1 LKKLLIRGGN
11 VLKGEVTIGG
21 AKNAAV
27 ALLPGAMFAT
37 SPCIIENVPAIS
49 DIQAISDIFVALG
62 AKVEMLTQNTIQIDA
77 TTVDKTEVPYELA
90 KSFRAS
96 YYFLGALLGRFGKA
110 SVAIPGGCDF
120 GERPIDLHLKGF
132 EALGAKVRLEKD
144 VIHLSA
150 DKLIGGHIYFDK
162 VSVGA
167 TINIMLAAV
176 MAEGVTVMEN
186 VAKEPHI
193 VDLANL
199 LNSMGAD
206 VRGAGTDVI
215 KIHGVKQM
223 GTTEYAT
230 IPDQIEAGTYMVIA
244 AALDGNDVLISNVI
258 PKHLESVT
266 KVLRSIGVEVTEYDE
281 AVRVRRVGP
290 IKATS
295 VKTRPHPGFP
305 TDMQAQIVAL
315 LSVAEGTSSVTENV
329 WDNRFQYI
337 PELQKMGADIRVLG
351 KTAVI
356 DGVSGL
362 KAASVKSTD
371 LRAGA
376 AMIIAGLVADGI
388 TEVHNIKHIER
399 GYENVVQKLK
409 GIGAEIVKTEA

>member
-1 LKKLLIRGGN
+1 MKKLMIRGGN

-37 SPCIIENVPAIS
+37 SPCIIENVPTIS
-49 DIQAISDIFVALG
+49 DIEAISAIFTALG
-62 AKVEMLTQNTIQIDA
+62 AKVEMLTQNTIKIDA
-77 TTVDKTEVPYELA
+77 TTVNSTEVPYELA
-90 KSFRAS
+90 KAFRAS
-96 YYFLGALLGRFGKA
+96 YYFLGALLGKFGKA

-132 EALGAKVRLEKD
+132 EALGAKVKLEGD
-144 VIHLSA
+144 VIHLTA
-150 DKLIGGHIYFDK
+150 EKLTGGHIYFDK

-176 MAEGVTVMEN
+176 MADGVTVMEN

-206 VRGAGTDVI
+206 IRGAGTDVI
-215 KIHGVKQM
+215 KVHGVKEM
-223 GTTEYAT
+223 TTTEYAT

-258 PKHLESVT
+258 PKHLESIT
-266 KVLRSIGVEVTEYDE
+266 QVLKDIGVEVTEYDE
-281 AVRVRRVGP
+281 SIRVKRTGP
-290 IKATS
+290 IKCTS

-315 LSVAEGTSSVTENV
+315 LSTAEGTSSVTENV

-337 PELQKMGADIRVLG
+337 PELQKMGTDIRVLG

-356 DGVSGL
+356 DGVKQLHG
-362 KAASVKSTD
+362 ASVKSTD

-376 AMIIAGLVADGI
+376 AMIIAGLMADGI

>member
-1 LKKLLIRGGN
+1 MKKLMIRGGN

-49 DIQAISDIFVALG
+49 DIEAISAIFTALG
-62 AKVEMLTQNTIQIDA
+62 AKVEMLTQNTIKIDA
-77 TTVDKTEVPYELA
+77 TTVNSTEVPYELA
-90 KSFRAS
+90 KAFRAS
-96 YYFLGALLGRFGKA
+96 YYFLGALLGKFGKA

-132 EALGAKVRLEKD
+132 EALGAKVKLDGD
-144 VIHLSA
+144 VIHLTA
-150 DKLIGGHIYFDK
+150 EKLTGGHIYFDK

-176 MAEGVTVMEN
+176 MADGVTVMEN

-206 VRGAGTDVI
+206 IRGAGTDVI
-215 KIHGVKQM
+215 KVHGVKEM
-223 GTTEYAT
+223 TTTEYAT

-258 PKHLESVT
+258 PKHLESIT
-266 KVLRSIGVEVTEYDE
+266 QVLKGIGVEVTEYDE
-281 AVRVRRVGP
+281 SIRVKRTGP
-290 IKATS
+290 IKCTS

-315 LSVAEGTSSVTENV
+315 LSTAEGTSSVTENV

-337 PELQKMGADIRVLG
+337 PELQKMGTDIRVLG

-356 DGVSGL
+356 DGVKQLHG
-362 KAASVKSTD
+362 ASVKSTD

-376 AMIIAGLVADGI
+376 AMIIAGLMADGI

>member
-1 LKKLLIRGGN
+1 MKKLMIRGGN

-49 DIQAISDIFVALG
+49 DIEAISAIFTALG
-62 AKVEMLTQNTIQIDA
+62 AKVEMLTQNTIKIDA
-77 TTVDKTEVPYELA
+77 TTVNSTEVPYELA
-90 KSFRAS
+90 KAFRAS
-96 YYFLGALLGRFGKA
+96 YYFLGALLGKFGKA

-132 EALGAKVRLEKD
+132 EALGAKVKLEGD
-144 VIHLSA
+144 VIHLTA
-150 DKLIGGHIYFDK
+150 EKLTGGHIYFDK

-176 MAEGVTVMEN
+176 MADGVTVMEN

-206 VRGAGTDVI
+206 IRGAGTDVI
-215 KIHGVKQM
+215 KVHGVKEM
-223 GTTEYAT
+223 TTSEYAT

-258 PKHLESVT
+258 PKHLESIT
-266 KVLRSIGVEVTEYDE
+266 QVLKDIGVEVTEYDE
-281 AVRVRRVGP
+281 SIRVKRTGP
-290 IKATS
+290 IKCTS

-315 LSVAEGTSSVTENV
+315 LSTAEGTSSVTENV

-337 PELQKMGADIRVLG
+337 PELQKMGTDIRVLG

-356 DGVSGL
+356 DGVKQLHG
-362 KAASVKSTD
+362 ASVKSTD

-376 AMIIAGLVADGI
+376 AMIIAGLMADGI

>member
-1 LKKLLIRGGN
+1 MKKLMIRGGN

-49 DIQAISDIFVALG
+49 DIEAISAIFTALG
-62 AKVEMLTQNTIQIDA
+62 AKVEMLTQNTIKIDA
-77 TTVDKTEVPYELA
+77 TTVNSTEVPYELA
-90 KSFRAS
+90 KAFRAS
-96 YYFLGALLGRFGKA
+96 YYFLGALLGKFGKA

-132 EALGAKVRLEKD
+132 EALGAKVKLEGD
-144 VIHLSA
+144 VIHLTA
-150 DKLIGGHIYFDK
+150 ERLTGGHIYFDK

-176 MAEGVTVMEN
+176 MADGVTVMEN

-206 VRGAGTDVI
+206 IRGAGTDVI
-215 KIHGVKQM
+215 KVHGVKEM
-223 GTTEYAT
+223 TTTEYAT

-258 PKHLESVT
+258 PKHLESIT
-266 KVLRSIGVEVTEYDE
+266 QVLKDIGVEVTEYDE
-281 AVRVRRVGP
+281 SIRVKRTGP
-290 IKATS
+290 IKCTS

-315 LSVAEGTSSVTENV
+315 LSTAEGTSSVTENV

-337 PELQKMGADIRVLG
+337 PELQKMGTDIRVLG

-356 DGVSGL
+356 DGVKQLHG
-362 KAASVKSTD
+362 ASVKSTD

-376 AMIIAGLVADGI
+376 AMIIAGLMADGI

>member
-1 LKKLLIRGGN
+1 MKKLMIRGGN

-49 DIQAISDIFVALG
+49 DIEAISAIFTALG
-62 AKVEMLTQNTIQIDA
+62 AKVEMLTQNTIKIDA
-77 TTVDKTEVPYELA
+77 TTVNSTEVPYELA
-90 KSFRAS
+90 KAFRAS
-96 YYFLGALLGRFGKA
+96 YYFLGALLGKFGKA

-132 EALGAKVRLEKD
+132 EALGAKVKLDGD
-144 VIHLSA
+144 VIHLTA
-150 DKLIGGHIYFDK
+150 EKLTGGHIYFDK

-176 MAEGVTVMEN
+176 MADGVTVMEN

-206 VRGAGTDVI
+206 IRGAGTDVI
-215 KIHGVKQM
+215 KVHGVKEM
-223 GTTEYAT
+223 TTTEYAT

-258 PKHLESVT
+258 PKHLESIT
-266 KVLRSIGVEVTEYDE
+266 QVLKDIGVEVTEYDE
-281 AVRVRRVGP
+281 SIRVKRTGP
-290 IKATS
+290 IKCTS

-315 LSVAEGTSSVTENV
+315 LSTAEGTSSVTENV

-337 PELQKMGADIRVLG
+337 PELQKMGTDIRVLG

-356 DGVSGL
+356 DGVKQLHG
-362 KAASVKSTD
+362 ASVKSTD

-376 AMIIAGLVADGI
+376 AMIIAGLMADGI

>member
-1 LKKLLIRGGN
+1 MKKLMIRGGN

-49 DIQAISDIFVALG
+49 DIEAISAIFTALG
-62 AKVEMLTQNTIQIDA
+62 AKVEMLTQNTIKIDA
-77 TTVDKTEVPYELA
+77 TTVNSTEVPYELA
-90 KSFRAS
+90 KAFRAS
-96 YYFLGALLGRFGKA
+96 YYFLGALLGKFGKA

-132 EALGAKVRLEKD
+132 EALGAKVKLEGD
-144 VIHLSA
+144 VIHLTA
-150 DKLIGGHIYFDK
+150 EKLTGGHIYFDK

-176 MAEGVTVMEN
+176 MADGVTVMEN

-206 VRGAGTDVI
+206 IRGAGTDVI
-215 KIHGVKQM
+215 KVHGVKEM
-223 GTTEYAT
+223 TTTEYAT

-258 PKHLESVT
+258 PKHLESIT
-266 KVLRSIGVEVTEYDE
+266 QVLKDIGVEVTEYDE
-281 AVRVRRVGP
+281 SIRVKRTGP
-290 IKATS
+290 IKCTS

-315 LSVAEGTSSVTENV
+315 LSTAEGTSSVTENV

-337 PELQKMGADIRVLG
+337 PELQKMGTDIRVLG

-356 DGVSGL
+356 DGVKQLHG
-362 KAASVKSTD
+362 ASVKSTD

-376 AMIIAGLVADGI
+376 AMIIAGLMADGI